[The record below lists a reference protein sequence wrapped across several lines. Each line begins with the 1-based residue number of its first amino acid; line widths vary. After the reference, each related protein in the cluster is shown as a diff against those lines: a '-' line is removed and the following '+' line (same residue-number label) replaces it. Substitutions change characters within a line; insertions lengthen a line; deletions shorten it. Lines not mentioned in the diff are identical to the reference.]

1 MSSGYR
7 KSQKPHEH
15 RIFALL
21 APPCTV
27 VHRAPRCIPA
37 AWHRIAPCTTV
48 HHHLCAPAPWCI
60 TVVVHRIAPCTTVRD
75 RPCAP
80 ALRCIS
86 ATLHHGARCSTMCD
100 PGTDQPPQAWRG
112 ALILQAPHSPPPHP
126 LPTRAFAGAT
136 SGAPDLAALGHVQ
149 LAEVSQAPLIPTG
162 L

>member
-1 MSSGYR
+1 MSCGYR

-21 APPCTV
+21 APPCTE

-37 AWHRIAPCTTV
+37 AW
-48 HHHLCAPAPWCI
+48 
-60 TVVVHRIAPCTTVRD
+60 HRIAPCTTVRD

-100 PGTDQPPQAWRG
+100 PATGVWRD
-112 ALILQAPHSPPPHP
+112 
-126 LPTRAFAGAT
+126 GAT
-136 SGAPDLAALGHVQ
+136 PTKYASSDVQ
-149 LAEVSQAPLIPTG
+149 HAGDECEDYGGGEDVKFTG
-162 L
+162 ELRARRLRRDADGCRMKRWIVHRTTGECREPYTHMHIVVP